1 MIDDTIEKDHAP
13 ILGRDGG
20 LYSDYDKWL
29 RIDAMHVCSE
39 DDFPCIK
46 VIGGL

>member
-1 MIDDTIEKDHAP
+1 MLEPTVEEDPAP

-20 LYSDYDKWL
+20 LYSDYDKWN

-39 DDFPCIK
+39 NDFPCIK
-46 VIGGL
+46 IIGGL